1 MKKPIPEWVTRGK
14 TIRELI
20 RELQSF
26 EDQDL
31 EVRMSLEHGSS
42 HGSNH
47 HAISLVERRDGRYCV
62 LTNAEAYYSGE
73 WQSFGTED
81 EVS

>member
-1 MKKPIPEWVTRGK
+1 MVNPNPDWITRGK

-31 EVRMSLEHGSS
+31 EVRLSVGVDHRTWP
-42 HGSNH
+42 
-47 HAISLVERRDGRYCV
+47 ISLVAKVDGCCV
-62 LTNAEAYYSGE
+62 LSFDGE
-73 WQSFGTED
+73 VPSVEPASPRHG
-81 EVS
+81 